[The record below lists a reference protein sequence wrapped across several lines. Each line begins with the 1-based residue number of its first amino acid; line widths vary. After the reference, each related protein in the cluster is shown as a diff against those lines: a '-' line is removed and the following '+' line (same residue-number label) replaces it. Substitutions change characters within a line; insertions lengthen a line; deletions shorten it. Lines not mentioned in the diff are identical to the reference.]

1 MRVAPLVACVVLA
14 ACGAEPTGGE
24 PRGGVAAACTADNA
38 KAVTY
43 VTLRSMTFVPSC
55 LKVAT
60 HAVVTFR
67 NVDNILHSVTADEG
81 QPGAFDSGPFPK
93 GFLFQHV
100 FDVAGV
106 VQLHSRVQPE
116 MRATVIVGP

>member
-1 MRVAPLVACVVLA
+1 MRVALLVACVVLA
-14 ACGAEPTGGE
+14 ACGAEPIGGE
-24 PRGGVAAACTADNA
+24 PPGGVAACTADNA

-60 HAVVTFR
+60 HALVTFR
-67 NVDNILHSVTADEG
+67 NTDAILHSVIADEG
-81 QPGAFDSGPFPK
+81 QPGAFDSGPLPK
-93 GFLFQHV
+93 GFVFQHV
-100 FDVAGV
+100 FDLAGV
-106 VQLHSRVQPE
+106 VQLHSRVQPA